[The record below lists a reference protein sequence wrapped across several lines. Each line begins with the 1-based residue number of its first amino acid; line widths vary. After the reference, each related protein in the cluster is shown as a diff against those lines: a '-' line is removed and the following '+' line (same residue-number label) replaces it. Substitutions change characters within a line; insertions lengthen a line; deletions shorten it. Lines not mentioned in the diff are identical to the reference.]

1 MSMSKREGETQSD
14 LWIPTTEL
22 ARSPGHPFYERL
34 NKILGEADFDVFVE
48 KLCAPFYAKR
58 NGRPSIAP
66 GVYVRMLMVG
76 YFEGLRS
83 EREIDWRCADSL
95 SLRAFLGYGLSKKT
109 PDHSTLC
116 RIRQRLDLETHRAL
130 FTFVLK
136 VLAEKG
142 LLKGKTLGID
152 TSTLEANAAMK
163 SIVRRDSGEGY
174 DSFLES
180 LAKESGIETPTRADL
195 ARLDKKRKKKAS
207 NDDWQNPNDPDA
219 EITKLKDGRTHLA
232 HKVEH
237 AVDLDS
243 GVVMAVTIQ
252 PGARG
257 DTHTLPETLGVVID
271 NALAV
276 LQDPRSAKHLPERPL
291 AELVADR
298 GYHSNE
304 TMTLTAATGWRS
316 YISEPERGRRDWQD
330 KESAKR
336 ATYANRRRIK
346 GERGKALMRR
356 RGELLERTFAH
367 TLESGAMRRVF
378 LRLRD
383 NILKRYLVHV
393 AAFNLSLVMR
403 ALLGVGTPREL
414 RGRLQL
420 ALEAFTVVLERIVG
434 EARRLLAEL
443 DRLIAPTGLLNRSAS
458 GGAFATGC

>member
-1 MSMSKREGETQSD
+1 
-14 LWIPTTEL
+14 
-22 ARSPGHPFYERL
+22 
-34 NKILGEADFDVFVE
+34 
-48 KLCAPFYAKR
+48 
-58 NGRPSIAP
+58 
-66 GVYVRMLMVG
+66 
-76 YFEGLRS
+76 
-83 EREIDWRCADSL
+83 
-95 SLRAFLGYGLSKKT
+95 
-109 PDHSTLC
+109 
-116 RIRQRLDLETHRAL
+116 
-130 FTFVLK
+130 
-136 VLAEKG
+136 
-142 LLKGKTLGID
+142 
-152 TSTLEANAAMK
+152 
-163 SIVRRDSGEGY
+163 
-174 DSFLES
+174 
-180 LAKESGIETPTRADL
+180 
-195 ARLDKKRKKKAS
+195 
-207 NDDWQNPNDPDA
+207 
-219 EITKLKDGRTHLA
+219 
-232 HKVEH
+232 
-237 AVDLDS
+237 
-243 GVVMAVTIQ
+243 MAVTIQ